1 MNNNKT
7 ALIIGGSSGIGLA
20 TAKLYQKYS
29 LNVIIVG
36 KNEENLK
43 SAIQNLTNTQYFLA
57 DIMNLESL
65 KNLSKE
71 LQNQKINIDILV
83 VSAGMGK
90 FGSVYE
96 VSEEDYDSVMNTNV
110 KGTFFAVQILSERI
124 NTNGNIVLLSSF
136 LASKYLPLT
145 SVLAASKVAVE
156 TFTKIFA
163 REFKDRSIRVNAVSP
178 GSIKTNFMNIA
189 KPSEDIQ
196 KRLTENMPQIP
207 MGKRGEAEEIA
218 DAILFLTS
226 ENASYINGSILSVDG
241 GLSIA

>member
-71 LQNQKINIDILV
+71 LQNQII
-83 VSAGMGK
+83 SA
-90 FGSVYE
+90 VY
-96 VSEEDYDSVMNTNV
+96 
-110 KGTFFAVQILSERI
+110 
-124 NTNGNIVLLSSF
+124 
-136 LASKYLPLT
+136 
-145 SVLAASKVAVE
+145 
-156 TFTKIFA
+156 
-163 REFKDRSIRVNAVSP
+163 
-178 GSIKTNFMNIA
+178 
-189 KPSEDIQ
+189 
-196 KRLTENMPQIP
+196 
-207 MGKRGEAEEIA
+207 
-218 DAILFLTS
+218 
-226 ENASYINGSILSVDG
+226 
-241 GLSIA
+241 

>member
-196 KRLTENMPQIP
+196 KRLTENMPQIA